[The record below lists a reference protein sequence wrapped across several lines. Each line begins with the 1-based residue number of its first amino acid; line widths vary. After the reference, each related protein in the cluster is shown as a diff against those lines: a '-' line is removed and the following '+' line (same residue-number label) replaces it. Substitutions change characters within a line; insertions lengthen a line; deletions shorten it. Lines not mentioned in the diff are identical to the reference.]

1 MEIFKQGSR
10 GQKKATSDYFHGV
23 VFQNPII
30 VAPEPS
36 RVGAIKITFEPKART
51 AWHTHPLGHLLFF
64 LDIAIHDTMKG
75 QVANWLVQ
83 VLDIDYNIKIFK
95 NYIVGGVINEC

>member
-1 MEIFKQGSR
+1 
-10 GQKKATSDYFHGV
+10 
-23 VFQNPII
+23 
-30 VAPEPS
+30 
-36 RVGAIKITFEPKART
+36 
-51 AWHTHPLGHLLFF
+51 
-64 LDIAIHDTMKG
+64 MKG